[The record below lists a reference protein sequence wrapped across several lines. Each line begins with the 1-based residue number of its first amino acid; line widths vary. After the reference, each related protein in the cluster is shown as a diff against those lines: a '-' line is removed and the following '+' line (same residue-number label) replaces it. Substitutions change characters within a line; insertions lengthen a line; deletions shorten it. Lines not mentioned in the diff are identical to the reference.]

1 MSWAALFLASALLIS
16 GDCRPRLRAGLTAAE
31 PRRRSTASGAS
42 DPLAAASSF
51 DVLAACLRC
60 GMAVSTA
67 ASATAPSP
75 PAPLARMLN
84 RAADLLALGAEPAT
98 AWTNLPSR
106 RVGAPGLRAGPVDNH
121 ADALLRLARRSAS
134 SGAALAQGVAELA
147 DHSRHEA
154 ADAASAAAERASVLI
169 AGPLGL
175 CYLPAFVCLG
185 IVPVVAG
192 LAGDVLGSGIL

>member
-16 GDCRPRLRAGLTAAE
+16 GDCRPRVRAGLTAAE

-67 ASATAPSP
+67 ASATAPSA

>member
-1 MSWAALFLASALLIS
+1 MSWAAVLLAAALLIGS
-16 GDCRPRLRAGLTAAE
+16 DSRPRVRAGLTAVE
-31 PRRRSTASGAS
+31 PPRRSTPRGAG
-42 DPLAAASSF
+42 DPLAAASTF
-51 DVLAACLRC
+51 DVLAACLRS

-67 ASATAPSP
+67 ASATASCA
-75 PAPLARMLN
+75 PAMLARLLT
-84 RAADLLALGAEPAT
+84 RAADLLALGAEPET
-98 AWTNLPSR
+98 AWTYPH
-106 RVGAPGLRAGPVDNH
+106 GGVDDQ

-147 DHSRHEA
+147 DQSRR
-154 ADAASAAAERASVLI
+154 DATDSATAAAERASVLI

-175 CYLPAFVCLG
+175 CYLPAFMCLG

>member
-16 GDCRPRLRAGLTAAE
+16 GDCRPRVRAGLTAAE

-67 ASATAPSP
+67 ASATAPSA

-169 AGPLGL
+169 AGPLGI

>member
-1 MSWAALFLASALLIS
+1 LFLASSLLIS
-16 GDCRPRLRAGLTAAE
+16 GDCRPRVRAGLTAAE

-67 ASATAPSP
+67 ASATAPSA

>member
-1 MSWAALFLASALLIS
+1 LFLASALLIS

-67 ASATAPSP
+67 ASATAPSA

-169 AGPLGL
+169 AGPLGI